1 VNRRTVILL
10 VSWLLAAAAAQAA
23 SPDSPGPKLR
33 RWFVG
38 VQANGGARDDWNV
51 FARDD
56 FPQGTVEERGS
67 GGTLYVGHRFGDRFL
82 LALSMGALRYD
93 VVDEPDHIMD
103 FEALVT
109 GTVLFRERDTFQPF
123 LRGGAGGG
131 GVLVDYEGGE
141 AYSYGLAAVAG
152 GGFQIRLSSRFSLEW
167 ELAARFTNYY
177 EIEDHPDDGPAIE
190 GRVQQSHAGWRSGVG
205 LMIWF

>member
-1 VNRRTVILL
+1 
-10 VSWLLAAAAAQAA
+10 
-23 SPDSPGPKLR
+23 
-33 RWFVG
+33 
-38 VQANGGARDDWNV
+38 
-51 FARDD
+51 
-56 FPQGTVEERGS
+56 
-67 GGTLYVGHRFGDRFL
+67 
-82 LALSMGALRYD
+82 MGALRYD
-93 VVDEPDHIMD
+93 VVDEPDHVMD

-123 LRGGAGGG
+123 LRGGAGAG

-141 AYSYGLAAVAG
+141 AYSYGMAAVAG
-152 GGFQIRLSSRFSLEW
+152 VGFQVRLSSRFSLEW

-177 EIEDHPDDGPAIE
+177 EIEDDPDDGPTIE